1 MAGEE
6 NRTTMP
12 LLEVFRN
19 IPLGK
24 KISFALTACVLIG
37 GFVALMVWTN
47 RPNYQILFA
56 NLETSDAGQIAD
68 KLREKRIP
76 FKLEDGGRT
85 ILVPDDK
92 VYDLRLELATQGL
105 PRGGNVGFETFDKM
119 PFGTTEFV
127 QKLKYQQALQGELA
141 RTIMEFDSVAQA
153 RVHIV
158 QPDDSLFVEPDKQAT
173 ASVVLKTY
181 QGRSLSRKQLQ
192 GIVNLVACA
201 VKDLKPEN
209 VTVVDVD
216 RGLLIGPHEDSGLG
230 PMTQDQFEYKR
241 MLEKTFEKR
250 IISMLEP
257 VVGHDR
263 VVAKVSADVDFK
275 QVSISEETYDP
286 DSAVI
291 RSEQKE
297 KEKAT
302 GGKTLPSG
310 SPDLKYQ
317 VYQTNGK
324 TGSATRQVEKEKSLV
339 NYEINKVNKQITSA
353 SGEIKR
359 LTAAVIIDG
368 PYELVKDEN
377 GKEVRKF
384 VPRTRKEMKGFEDIV
399 KKAIGFNEARG
410 DQVSISNVP
419 FAIQNEQ
426 KIQAT
431 AKNQWMSY
439 LKKGARPLLNVIL
452 IFVFFFFAVKPFKKW
467 LNQAKGYMG
476 PAALPPG
483 REVPQLSAGSEPGG
497 EGTIRKEE
505 ILEISRT
512 EPEKIAEVIRAWVRE
527 GS

>member
-1 MAGEE
+1 MAEAE

-24 KISFALTACVLIG
+24 KISFAITACLLIG
-37 GFVALMVWTN
+37 GFVALMSWTN
-47 RPNYQILFA
+47 RPDYQILFA
-56 NLETSDAGQIAD
+56 NLETSDAAQIAD
-68 KLREKRIP
+68 KLREKRVP

-92 VYDLRLELATQGL
+92 VYDLRLDMASQGL

-158 QPDDSLFVEPDKQAT
+158 QPDDSLFVEPEKQAR
-173 ASVVLKTY
+173 ASVVLRLY
-181 QGRSLSRKQLQ
+181 QGRSLDRKQLQ

-201 VKDLKPEN
+201 VKNLRPEN
-209 VTVVDVD
+209 VTVVDVN
-216 RGLLIGPHEDSGLG
+216 RGLLVGPHEDGGIG
-230 PMTQDQFEYKR
+230 PMNQDQFEYKR
-241 MLEKTFEKR
+241 VLEKTLEKR
-250 IISMLEP
+250 IVSMLEP
-257 VVGHDR
+257 VVGHNR

-291 RSEQKE
+291 RSEQRQ
-297 KEKAT
+297 KEKAI

-317 VYQTNGK
+317 VYQT
-324 TGSATRQVEKEKSLV
+324 TGQNATSTKQVEKENSV
-339 NYEINKVNKQITSA
+339 INYEINKVNKEILSA

-368 PYELVKDEN
+368 PYKLEKDES
-377 GKEVRKF
+377 GKEIRKF
-384 VPRTRKEMKGFEDIV
+384 TPRSRKEMKGFEEIV

-410 DQVSISNVP
+410 DQVTISNVP
-419 FAIQNEQ
+419 FAIQKEEEVQ
-426 KIQAT
+426 VAGKSP
-431 AKNQWMSY
+431 WMSY
-439 LKKGARPLLNVIL
+439 LRKGARPFFNIVL
-452 IFVFFFFAVKPFKKW
+452 IFMFFFFVIKPFKKW
-467 LNQAKGYMG
+467 LNQAKEYVG
-476 PAALPPG
+476 PSALPPG
-483 REVPQLSAGSEPGG
+483 REVPQLSEG
-497 EGTIRKEE
+497 EGADREAVISKQE
-505 ILEISRT
+505 IVEISRT
-512 EPEKIAEVIRAWVRE
+512 EPEKIAEIIRTWVRE

>member
-1 MAGEE
+1 MAEAE
-6 NRTTMP
+6 NRSTMP
-12 LLEVFRN
+12 LVEVFRN

-24 KISFALTACVLIG
+24 KISFAITACLLIG
-37 GFVALMVWTN
+37 GFVALMSWTN
-47 RPNYQILFA
+47 RPDYQILFA

-76 FKLEDGGRT
+76 FKLEDSGRT

-127 QKLKYQQALQGELA
+127 QRLKYQQALQGELA

-158 QPDDSLFVEPDKQAT
+158 QPDDSLFVEPEKQAR
-173 ASVVLKTY
+173 ASVVLKLY
-181 QGRSLSRKQLQ
+181 QGRSLDRKQLQ

-201 VKDLKPEN
+201 VKNLKPEN
-209 VTVVDVD
+209 ITVVDVN
-216 RGLLIGPHEDSGLG
+216 RGLLIGPHDDGGVG
-230 PMTQDQFEYKR
+230 PMNQDQFEYKR
-241 MLEKTFEKR
+241 MLEKTLEKR
-250 IISMLEP
+250 IVSMLEP
-257 VVGHDR
+257 VVGHNK

-291 RSEQKE
+291 RSEQRQ
-297 KEKAT
+297 KEKAI
-302 GGKTLPSG
+302 GGKALPSG

-317 VYQTNGK
+317 VYQT
-324 TGSATRQVEKEKSLV
+324 TGQNATSTKQVEKENSV
-339 NYEINKVNKQITSA
+339 INYEINKVNKQIVSA

-359 LTAAVIIDG
+359 LTAAVIVDG
-368 PYELVKDEN
+368 PYTVEKDEKGN
-377 GKEVRKF
+377 EVRNF
-384 VPRTRKEMKGFEDIV
+384 VPRSRKEMKGFEDIV
-399 KKAIGFNEARG
+399 KKAIGFDESRG
-410 DQVSISNVP
+410 DQVTISNVP
-419 FAIQNEQ
+419 FAIQREQ
-426 KIQAT
+426 EVEVAGKSP
-431 AKNQWMSY
+431 WMSY
-439 LKKGARPLLNVIL
+439 LKKGSKPFFNVLL
-452 IFVFFFFAVKPFKKW
+452 IFLFFFFVIKPFKKW
-467 LNQAKGYMG
+467 LHQAKEYVG

-483 REVPQLSAGSEPGG
+483 KEVPQLSAGTEGGG
-497 EGTIRKEE
+497 EGIIRKEE

-512 EPEKIAEVIRAWVRE
+512 EPEKIAEVIRSWVRE